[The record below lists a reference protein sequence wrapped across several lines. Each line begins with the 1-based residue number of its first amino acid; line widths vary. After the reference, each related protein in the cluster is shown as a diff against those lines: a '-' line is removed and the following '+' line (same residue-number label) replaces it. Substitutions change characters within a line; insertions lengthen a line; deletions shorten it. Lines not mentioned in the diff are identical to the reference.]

1 MKNLIAVTLL
11 LFVGTSVA
19 SAQKMAH
26 ADISGILS
34 VMPDNEKINQDLQIY
49 ATGLSK
55 RVEDMKAQLD
65 GAVKQFNQ
73 VLATGDTAKA
83 LEIQKQGMEMDK
95 EIQQAAQQAE
105 QQLAQKRND
114 LLKPVLD
121 KIRAA
126 MEKVAKQK
134 GYDYVLNSV
143 DGAGT
148 SIVLWGPN
156 EADITR
162 AVVEELGIDLE
173 GNDQGNGAPA
183 EGAKK
188 KKK

>member
-1 MKNLIAVTLL
+1 MKNLIAVTLF
-11 LFVGTSVA
+11 LFIGTSVA

-26 ADISGILS
+26 ADISAILS

-121 KIRAA
+121 KIRTA

-162 AVVEELGIDLE
+162 AVVEELGIELE

-183 EGAKK
+183 EGSKK